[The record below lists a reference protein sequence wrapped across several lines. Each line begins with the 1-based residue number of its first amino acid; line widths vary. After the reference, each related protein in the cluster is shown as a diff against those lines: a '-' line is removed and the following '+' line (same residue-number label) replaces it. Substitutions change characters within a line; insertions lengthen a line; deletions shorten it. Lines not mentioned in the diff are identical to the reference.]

1 MTSTITG
8 LGSGFDITGWVSSL
22 VSARRS
28 NTVTPLQT
36 KLSKLETTNSSVS
49 SLKGKYSKLQSALQT
64 FTRSMYGSS
73 SDMWSNTKIESSQSD
88 YVTATSSGV
97 VSAADVNV
105 VVKQVATSTVA
116 SSFESLGFGNVG
128 DTQFTKLAN
137 NQAKA
142 GTFSMFLDGKK
153 YGIEIEE
160 EDTLND
166 VIDKINNATKTSEED
181 EGLIKASLEN
191 GILTIKPTDANSSL
205 VLGSV
210 GDTSNIV
217 SALKLY
223 EENGNG
229 FESKYPVS
237 NVNTAKAMASDESG
251 LGEINF
257 TGENETGKIKINGV
271 EFSVDKNTTLDSLIS
286 KINGN
291 SETHVKASYD
301 SLMNKLI
308 LTSTETGK
316 SNIALESEDT
326 NLLNVLKLTQG
337 TGDDERIANG
347 SQELG
352 KNAIV
357 LVNDNEVI
365 SNSNTITGESSGIAN
380 LSITV
385 KKATTGIEDV
395 PESAKL
401 TINPDY
407 SKVKDALKTFVD
419 AYNDVVTTTKT
430 AVSNDGAMA
439 HDSSLSSI
447 LNTIKSVTTTSSEN
461 DGTFSVLSQIG
472 ITTSSSDPN
481 KLEINDSKLTE
492 VLEKDFESVKF
503 LLSDGY
509 VNENNNGIFDKLLKN
524 VDGILDADRGYFTTK
539 SESLDSQMKLL
550 NSRIDRANTQ
560 LSKYEIRITDQF
572 NRMDT
577 VMSQLSTQ
585 LSTFQAYIR

>member
-1 MTSTITG
+1 
-8 LGSGFDITGWVSSL
+8 
-22 VSARRS
+22 
-28 NTVTPLQT
+28 
-36 KLSKLETTNSSVS
+36 
-49 SLKGKYSKLQSALQT
+49 
-64 FTRSMYGSS
+64 
-73 SDMWSNTKIESSQSD
+73 
-88 YVTATSSGV
+88 
-97 VSAADVNV
+97 
-105 VVKQVATSTVA
+105 
-116 SSFESLGFGNVG
+116 
-128 DTQFTKLAN
+128 
-137 NQAKA
+137 
-142 GTFSMFLDGKK
+142 MFLDGKK

-539 SESLDSQMKLL
+539 TESLDSQMKLL